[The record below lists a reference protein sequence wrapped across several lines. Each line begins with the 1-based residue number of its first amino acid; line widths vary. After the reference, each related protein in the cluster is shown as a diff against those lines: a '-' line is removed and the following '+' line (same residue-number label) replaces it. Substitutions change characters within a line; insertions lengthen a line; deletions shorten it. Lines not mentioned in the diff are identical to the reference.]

1 VNEELLQPDEITA
14 DFVPRQ
20 RAGLS
25 AIEIEGEGLVYDETS
40 NAWHLLNPTGYV
52 VWLCCDGNGT
62 VEEIAQ
68 DVSSVFQQDID
79 AVRSGV
85 LDAVRELGRQGLL
98 EGVSGTHHQHA
109 SAHEGHGHV
118 DEEGSERRG
127 ESPRFL
133 PNPAST

>member
-1 VNEELLQPDEITA
+1 MSGELIQPDEITTE
-14 DFVPRQ
+14 FVPRQ
-20 RAGLS
+20 RKGVA
-25 AIEIEGEGLVYDETS
+25 AVEIEGEGLVYDEAS

-52 VWLCCDGNGT
+52 VWLCCDGSGT
-62 VEEIAQ
+62 VEEIAR
-68 DVSSVFQQDID
+68 DVSEVFQQDIG

-98 EGVSGTHHQHA
+98 EGVSGAHHQHG
-109 SAHEGHGHV
+109 SGHEGHDHG
-118 DEEGSERRG
+118 DEEGSERPG